1 MCKDCSGLNPDIEKK
16 LLEIIEIDKDK
27 KGSAMI
33 ILHKVQEL
41 IGYIPFEAQKIIA
54 ENLNIPM
61 AQIYGIVTFYSR
73 FTLEPVG
80 KYKIGV
86 CLGTA
91 CYVKGSDKVLEKIEE
106 ILKIKAGQTTD
117 DGKFSIDATRCV
129 GACGLAPVMTVNEDV
144 YGKMEPDKVS
154 EILAKYH

>member
-1 MCKDCSGLNPDIEKK
+1 MCGDCSGFNPEIEKK
-16 LLEIIEIDKDK
+16 LLDIIESNGYK

-33 ILHKVQEL
+33 ILHKTQEL

-54 ENLNIPM
+54 EKLNIPI
-61 AQIYGIVTFYSR
+61 AEIYGIVTFYSR

-91 CYVKGSDKVLEKIEE
+91 CYVKGSEKVLDKVEE
-106 ILKIKAGQTTD
+106 ILKIKAGQTTS

-129 GACGLAPVMTVNEDV
+129 GACGLAPVITVNEDV
-144 YGKMEPDKVS
+144 YGKIAPDKIN
-154 EILAKYH
+154 EILAKYN